1 MKYLI
6 LTLAG
11 LMALNLHAE
20 VDTSDLAGA
29 DETIE
34 SPSLNIEGQLKV
46 KEEVIAPIEEKQEV
60 KKVVV
65 APARKPLS
73 QSERMRLLREKL
85 EERNKI
91 MVEKKMEQ
99 IRWQQE
105 VALAKKLEESM
116 NKTIQA
122 IDIK

>member
-6 LTLAG
+6 LVLTG
-11 LMALNLHAE
+11 LMAFNLYAE

-29 DETIE
+29 DLTIE
-34 SPSLNIEGQLKV
+34 SPSLNIEGQLKA
-46 KEEVIAPIEEKQEV
+46 KEEVIAPIEV

-65 APARKPLS
+65 APVKKPLS
-73 QSERMRLLREKL
+73 QSERMRLYREQL
-85 EERNKI
+85 EVRNRI

-99 IRWQQE
+99 IRWKQE
-105 VALAKKLEESM
+105 VALARKLEESM

>member
-6 LTLAG
+6 LL
-11 LMALNLHAE
+11 LLSLVALNSYAE
-20 VDTSDLAGA
+20 VDTSDLAVA
-29 DETIE
+29 DEAIE
-34 SPSLNIEGQLKV
+34 SPSINLEGNLKT
-46 KEEVIAPIEEKQEV
+46 KEEIVIAPAKE
-60 KKVVV
+60 VV
-65 APARKPLS
+65 AAPVRKQLS
-73 QSERMRLLREKL
+73 PSERLRLRRARL

-105 VALAKKLEESM
+105 VALAKQLEESM

>member
-6 LTLAG
+6 LLLTG
-11 LMALNLHAE
+11 VMAFNLHAE
-20 VDTSDLAGA
+20 VETSDLAGA
-29 DETIE
+29 DESIE
-34 SPSLNIEGQLKV
+34 SPSLNIEGQLKS
-46 KEEVIAPIEEKQEV
+46 KPEVIAPIEEK

>member
-6 LTLAG
+6 LMLTG
-11 LMALNLHAE
+11 LMAFNLHAE

-29 DETIE
+29 DESIE
-34 SPSLNIEGQLKV
+34 SPSLNIEGQLKT
-46 KEEVIAPIEEKQEV
+46 KEVIAPIEEKKEV
-60 KKVVV
+60 KKVVEV
-65 APARKPLS
+65 AVRKPLS
-73 QSERMRLLREKL
+73 QSERMRLLRARL